1 VTIEQ
6 DGDAYLEYRVR
17 WRAGDPRPGRHAA
30 RQSGAGGDFRAHR
43 PFWQLPDAR
52 RIDVRRSIC
61 DPFGELVVRQM
72 ENRGSIAVMLAVDLS
87 RSMQASP
94 GRRKFAAVATLARAA
109 SRSALRA
116 GDAFGFVG
124 FDEAPREA
132 FCATASRSRGAAAE
146 MVERLA
152 ELAPSGRSAAGIMQV
167 AGMLPERRCLVLLV
181 SDFLM
186 PLQQVETAL
195 QSLARH
201 DVAPVILQD
210 PDEDTPPK
218 LGLLRLQDAE
228 TGRTRLLLMR
238 PALRRRWRDARVAR
252 QAALQ
257 AIFSRFSRPPF
268 SVRGNL
274 DVAALGEH
282 LLAG

>member
-1 VTIEQ
+1 MMIEH
-6 DGDAYLEYRVR
+6 DDDAYLDYRVR

-72 ENRGSIAVMLAVDLS
+72 ENRGSIVVMLAVDLS
-87 RSMQASP
+87 CSMRNNP
-94 GRRKFAAVATLARAA
+94 GAEKFVAVARLARAA

-132 FCATASRSRGAAAE
+132 FCAAPSRSRGAAAQ

-152 ELAPSGRSAAGIMQV
+152 ELEPSGISAAGITQV
-167 AGMLPERRCLVLLV
+167 AGMLPERRCLVLLA

-186 PLQQVETAL
+186 PLQQLEAAL

-210 PDEDTPPK
+210 PGEESPPR

-238 PALRRRWRDARVAR
+238 PALRRKWRDARAAR
-252 QAALQ
+252 QAALE
-257 AIFSRFSRPPF
+257 AMFSRFARPAF
-268 SVRGNL
+268 SVRGRL